1 MTDRDADDFSTA
13 PITEPPIDASEDEDL
28 GEDDASTSPE
38 PTTVTIGT
46 ATGTVEVTVTD
57 GVQP

>member
-1 MTDRDADDFSTA
+1 MVERDADDFSTA

-38 PTTVTIGT
+38 PTVTFGS
-46 ATGTVEVTVTD
+46 VTLA
-57 GVQP
+57 